1 MLHVSIKDTK
11 TNEVIYDEEVSLLIM
26 LASEKDFIRTIRHMT
41 DDASALD
48 VVCLT
53 EALTR
58 EASNVEVIHSQA
70 FDQALGLI
78 NEPEVHQ

>member
-11 TNEVIYDEEVSLLIM
+11 TNEVIYDEEVSILIM
-26 LASEKDFIRTIRHMT
+26 LASEKDRIRTIRHMT
-41 DDASALD
+41 DDAGVPD

-58 EASNVEVIHSQA
+58 EASNVEVILSQV
-70 FDQALGLI
+70 FDQALGLT
-78 NEPEVHQ
+78 NFDNDK